1 MMEEPGRL
9 RSIGLQSQIW
19 LKRLST
25 HACNPTVEKREAL
38 ITLVPR
44 RPCRQRSW
52 RLTDIVRNYPLL
64 APSECSHK
72 NRFWN
77 AKKRIPTWS
86 FQGRISFNS
95 QLSKHLQASVL
106 YKPCLCPH
114 RWLSIHELS
123 GLWSSFPL
131 SIWLLNS
138 EMRYDLNNFL
148 RTVWLMS
155 FVLLLSLA
163 LQGVTPRIG
172 STSLLILVS
181 PSWQSKT
188 TMGAWSTRWSA
199 FIPCVPRRTA
209 FT

>member
-1 MMEEPGRL
+1 MQSNFRKK
-9 RSIGLQSQIW
+9 RSSYHSSSQETLEAEVLETDW
-19 LKRLST
+19 HSKKLSS
-25 HACNPTVEKREAL
+25 AG
-38 ITLVPR
+38 
-44 RPCRQRSW
+44 S
-52 RLTDIVRNYPLL
+52 
-64 APSECSHK
+64 SECSHK

-106 YKPCLCPH
+106 YKPSLCPH

-199 FIPCVPRRTA
+199 FISCVPRRTV

>member
-1 MMEEPGRL
+1 MVEEPGRL

-25 HACNPTVEKREAL
+25 HACNPTLEKREAL

-64 APSECSHK
+64 ASSECSHK

-106 YKPCLCPH
+106 YKPSLCPH

-131 SIWLLNS
+131 LIWLLRDEIRS
-138 EMRYDLNNFL
+138 EQLSEDSVVDELCAASESSSPRSYSQDRLDFFTFL
-148 RTVWLMS
+148 S
-155 FVLLLSLA
+155 FTL
-163 LQGVTPRIG
+163 
-172 STSLLILVS
+172 
-181 PSWQSKT
+181 WQSKT

-199 FIPCVPRRTA
+199 FISCVPRTV